1 MSRKRR
7 LTLTWTLEGESYLDK
22 EGQIARNRLWKMC
35 LGEEEGSNSW
45 RVWWEIRQTDGQS
58 MRTPEI
64 QAQKLCS
71 FLLLNWSMVDLQ
83 CRFRCK
89 SK

>member
-1 MSRKRR
+1 
-7 LTLTWTLEGESYLDK
+7 
-22 EGQIARNRLWKMC
+22 MC
-35 LGEEEGSNSW
+35 LGEEEGNSSW

-71 FLLLNWSMVDLQ
+71 FLLLLNWSMVDLQ
-83 CRFRCK
+83 CCVSGVKQSK
-89 SK
+89 SVIATFFIFNVLFLYKPLQSMK